1 MLDAVIDTRWSTC
14 VFQIETATREVKLFT
29 ELLLDRGYNS
39 TSTTGRLYTYVVDM
53 TASEGRLQNYID
65 EKFVQL
71 QRQVD

>member
-1 MLDAVIDTRWSTC
+1 MC